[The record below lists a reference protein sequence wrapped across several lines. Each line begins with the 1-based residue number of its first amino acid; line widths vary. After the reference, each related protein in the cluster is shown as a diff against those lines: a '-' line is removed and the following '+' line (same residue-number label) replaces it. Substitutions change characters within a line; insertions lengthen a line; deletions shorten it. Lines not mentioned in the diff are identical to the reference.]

1 MSGITPKLPLSFDN
15 KHGYNLIKKYKNLAT
30 QNLKNLILTSPGE
43 RIMDPTFGVGLR
55 SFLFQLDHDLTRAEI
70 ISRIEDQVKKYLPFI
85 QIDQVIFNSSSEF
98 SHGTVE
104 SVANVSNQEAGY
116 VGGFTH
122 TVASASNGVT
132 IHLNTGSYTSGSV
145 TLYKVV

>member
-98 SHGTVE
+98 ADMDPNLLSI
-104 SVANVSNQEAGY
+104 
-116 VGGFTH
+116 
-122 TVASASNGVT
+122 T
-132 IHLNTGSYTSGSV
+132 IEYIILPLQITDKLDITI
-145 TLYKVV
+145 